1 MKIRKLLKKEN
12 ILLTIII
19 IVFSFYFA
27 AITFF
32 TFTVELSELLVLET
46 LTHNRLLLITLLLLF
61 SIMLFLVVYNT
72 IQIVIDR
79 VKNREGSKFRL
90 RLTLFFL
97 LITLI
102 SIVPLSLISN
112 NLISKSINLWFVK
125 KIEAS
130 LIDALEVSKE
140 LYQKLSE
147 ESVAELEAL
156 CGDCELEEVAGIPFK
171 EIDGLFSFSPLHNR
185 FENIYLKDNV
195 AGSILLNSITGDQ
208 LPSDTWKRV
217 TAGDKEYLIIPVKT
231 ETERILYIVRL
242 IPEQISDY
250 AVTISDG
257 LQYYSTLK
265 IIRQP
270 NKVFIILFFLVI
282 TLPFILL
289 AFYLSLII
297 SRQVTAPI
305 GALARATQRVAE
317 DDLEYSI
324 KVSAKDELK
333 LLVDS
338 FNRMTNDLRVNKEL
352 LKHSERSAAWRDI
365 ARRIAHEIK
374 NPLTPIKLSAER
386 ILKLYKKNDRY
397 REVLTKGINTI
408 ITEVENINEMVNEF
422 SHFARFPDTK
432 LGKHDII
439 ATFYDI
445 LEFLRDTHRDIEFN
459 FTHDEKSVYLLVDG
473 PQVRRALLNVIY
485 NSISAIQDSGIISV
499 DCYPKDRPAEDK
511 NRYIIAISDNGGGIE
526 TGIRDKIFDPYFS
539 KNSDGSGLGL
549 AIVEK
554 IVLDNRGRIWFESR
568 PGKTTFFLE
577 FGRA

>member
-12 ILLTIII
+12 LLLTIVI

-27 AITFF
+27 AITFVI
-32 TFTVELSELLVLET
+32 FTVEPLELLES
-46 LTHNRLLLITLLLLF
+46 LTRNKLLLITLILLF
-61 SIMLFLVVYNT
+61 SIMLFLVVYNA

-102 SIVPLSLISN
+102 PIVPLSLISN

-125 KIEAS
+125 GIESS
-130 LIDALEVSKE
+130 LVNALEVSKE

-147 ESVAELEAL
+147 ESIAELENR
-156 CGDCELEEVAGIPFK
+156 CGDCDLEGIADITFK
-171 EIDGLFSFSPLHNR
+171 KIDGIFSFSPLLNR
-185 FENIYLKDNV
+185 FEKIYVKDNR
-195 AGSILLNSITGDQ
+195 AGTDLLNSLTSAQ
-208 LPSDTWKRV
+208 LPSDSWKRIN
-217 TAGDKEYLIIPVKT
+217 AGDTEYLIIPAKSNAEGT
-231 ETERILYIVRL
+231 LYIARS
-242 IPEQISDY
+242 IPKQIRDY
-250 AVTISDG
+250 AGTISDG
-257 LQYYSTLK
+257 LQYYRTLK
-265 IIRQP
+265 IVRQP
-270 NKVFIILFFLVI
+270 MKGLIILFFLVI

-289 AFYLSLII
+289 SFYLSLII
-297 SRQVTAPI
+297 SRQVTVPI
-305 GALARATQRVAE
+305 GELARATQRVAE

-324 KVSAKDELK
+324 RVSAKDELK
-333 LLVDS
+333 LLIDS

-408 ITEVENINEMVNEF
+408 ITEVQNINEMVNEF
-422 SHFARFPDTK
+422 SQFARFPDTK

-439 ATFYDI
+439 ATIHDI
-445 LEFLRDTHRDIEFN
+445 LDFLRDTHRDIVFN
-459 FTHDEKSVYLLVDG
+459 FTHDEESVYLLVDG
-473 PQVRRALLNVIY
+473 PQIRRALLNVIY
-485 NSISAIQDSGIISV
+485 NSVNAVQDSGVISV
-499 DCYPKDRPAEDK
+499 DCYPKSGSAEDK
-511 NRYIIAISDNGGGIE
+511 NKYIVAISDNGGGIDSD
-526 TGIRDKIFDPYFS
+526 IRDKIFDPYFS
-539 KNSDGSGLGL
+539 KNSEGSGLGL

-554 IVLDNRGRIWFESR
+554 IVLDNRGRIWFESKL
-568 PGKTTFFLE
+568 GKTTFFME
-577 FGRA
+577 FQRV